1 MFYKSEKAMST
12 ATALTIRAVWD
23 DEAKVYVA
31 ESDDVP
37 GLITEADTVS
47 ALVQK
52 LKYLIPELLDENGY
66 SDGDEIPFTVKS
78 EIEAVTY
85 RHAA

>member
-1 MFYKSEKAMST
+1 METKMST
-12 ATALTIRAVWD
+12 ENAIKVTAFWD
-23 DEAKVYVA
+23 DEAKVWVA
-31 ESDDVP
+31 ESKNVP

-66 SDGDEIPFTVKS
+66 EDGEEIPFTVIS
-78 EIEAVTY
+78 EIEATTF
-85 RHAA
+85 RQAA

>member
-1 MFYKSEKAMST
+1 MST
-12 ATALTIRAVWD
+12 GNVLNIKATWD
-23 DEAKVYVA
+23 DDAKVWVA

-52 LKYLIPELLDENGY
+52 LKYLIPELLNANGC
-66 SDGDEIPFTVKS
+66 SDDDEIPFKLIS
-78 EIEAVTY
+78 EIASTTY

>member
-1 MFYKSEKAMST
+1 MSKAK
-12 ATALTIRAVWD
+12 ALEIRAVWD
-23 DEAKVYVA
+23 DEAKVFVA

-52 LKYLIPELLDENGY
+52 LRYLIPELLDENGY
-66 SDGDEIPFTVKS
+66 PDGDEVSFKVTS
-78 EIEAVTY
+78 EIEAITY
-85 RHAA
+85 RQAA

>member
-1 MFYKSEKAMST
+1 MSKAN
-12 ATALTIRAVWD
+12 ALKIRAVWD
-23 DEAKVYVA
+23 DEAKVWVA
-31 ESDDVP
+31 ESSDVP

-66 SDGDEIPFTVKS
+66 SDGDEISFMVMS

-85 RHAA
+85 RQAA

>member
-1 MFYKSEKAMST
+1 MST
-12 ATALTIRAVWD
+12 GNVLNIKATWD
-23 DEAKVYVA
+23 DDAKVWVA

-52 LKYLIPELLDENGY
+52 LKYLIPELLNANRYTD
-66 SDGDEIPFTVKS
+66 DDEIPFKLTS
-78 EIEAVTY
+78 EIASTTY